1 VVRGL
6 DETCR
11 KLMSS
16 ALDALKKMLEVDY
29 RKRITVAEA
38 LEHQFFAD
46 PAPYHLRIQYAI
58 ADNIS

>member
-1 VVRGL
+1 
-6 DETCR
+6 
-11 KLMSS
+11 MSS
-16 ALDALKKMLEVDY
+16 ALDALKKMLEVEY